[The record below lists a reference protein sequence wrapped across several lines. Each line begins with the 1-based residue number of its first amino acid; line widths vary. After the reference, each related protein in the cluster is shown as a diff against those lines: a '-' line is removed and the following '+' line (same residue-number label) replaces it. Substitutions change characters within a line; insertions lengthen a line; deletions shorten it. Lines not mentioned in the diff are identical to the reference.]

1 MYLNEIRDR
10 LFNFMLF
17 NAAIENVPVDLGRYM
32 KPLVPTGW
40 TAIHVFGNEIRS
52 DNLLIIIIDTCIIL
66 ISR

>member
-1 MYLNEIRDR
+1 
-10 LFNFMLF
+10 MLF